1 MAKRKIQ
8 RPAMLNGLI
17 AFQEEPRPIPLR
29 NSERWVPWLWIGKSG
44 RSWVVEFDP
53 FEGSSCSKK
62 LTPLGAAAACCI
74 AKLGDGVFNSA
85 FRNEHPH
92 GVAFETT
99 NDWQATPKSY
109 MSFKT
114 DCLQV
119 ACTVATRLL
128 FLPDECYTELYN
140 HDYLPDDPI
149 QRIIS
154 IAQKDSETD
163 IKPFMCGLS
172 STRLL
177 P

>member
-1 MAKRKIQ
+1 MARKIQ

-44 RSWVVEFDP
+44 RSWVIGFDP
-53 FEGSSCSKK
+53 FEGSSCSKR

-74 AKLGDGVFNSA
+74 ARLGDGLFNSV
-85 FRNEHPH
+85 FGESSH

-99 NDWQATPKSY
+99 VNWQVTPLSY
-109 MSFKT
+109 MAFKT
-114 DCLQV
+114 DSLQV

-128 FLPDECYTELYN
+128 FLPDECYTELN
-140 HDYLPDDPI
+140 VDYLPDDPI

-154 IAQKDSETD
+154 VAQKNSETD
-163 IKPFMCGLS
+163 IKPFLWS
-172 STRLL
+172 
-177 P
+177 